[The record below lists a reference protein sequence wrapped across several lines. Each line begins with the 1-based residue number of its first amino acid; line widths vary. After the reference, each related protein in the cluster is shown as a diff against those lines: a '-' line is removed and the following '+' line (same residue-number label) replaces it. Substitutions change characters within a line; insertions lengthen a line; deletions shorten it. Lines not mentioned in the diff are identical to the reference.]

1 MRQYRGK
8 RKDNRKWVYGYPVE
22 FEDMTIIFEC
32 GESTLICKS
41 SCKPLSY
48 ISSDFWVEV
57 DPATVGQ
64 YTGLKDKNGKGK
76 KAYGGDKVLW
86 DWNKVHKNI
95 EGVIEW
101 DDERLAFVITNWYFQ
116 NNKKV
121 LLANHPEIEIIGSIH
136 DEEKK

>member
-64 YTGLKDKNGKGK
+64 KICTFNKKDF
-76 KAYGGDKVLW
+76 YEGDKVSDNKGRTGYIRYRTDPISMEYEIKALTGGAWYDHMGPLW
-86 DWNKVHKNI
+86 SF
-95 EGVIEW
+95 
-101 DDERLAFVITNWYFQ
+101 DEL
-116 NNKKV
+116 
-121 LLANHPEIEIIGSIH
+121 EIIGNVHS
-136 DEEKK
+136 EVQNES